1 MLRPRMS
8 SIVESGLTAVLSFD
22 LDGEIHMLILI
33 YIKSIGGIEMRVSRV
48 YAGRLDSSWVDI
60 HASSLPGY
68 LRNSKTSERQHH
80 HRI

>member
-48 YAGRLDSSWVDI
+48 YAG
-60 HASSLPGY
+60 
-68 LRNSKTSERQHH
+68 
-80 HRI
+80 